1 MNLSESKTDRLDIE
15 ILKFCTDETAI
26 SGIEEFLFPGVS
38 SIAVSAI
45 FNEFAFPGKKR
56 ES

>member
-26 SGIEEFLFPGVS
+26 SGIEKFLFPGVS
-38 SIAVSAI
+38 SIDVSAI
-45 FNEFAFPGKKR
+45 VNEFAFPDKR
-56 ES
+56 PES